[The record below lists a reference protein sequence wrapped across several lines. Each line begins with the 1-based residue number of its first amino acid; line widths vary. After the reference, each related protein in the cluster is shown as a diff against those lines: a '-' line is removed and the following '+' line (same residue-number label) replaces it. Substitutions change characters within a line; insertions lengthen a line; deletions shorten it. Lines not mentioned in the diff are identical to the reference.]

1 MKNKLQHIIIVI
13 MLLIAST
20 LACNLPF
27 GAKDTTDYVATTE
40 AETISLGWRLYTN
53 QGVQIMLP
61 ATYELGE
68 IETDLTGIQSILEMV
83 ASSQVGTGL
92 ETMISRMTEDVRMWG
107 TNMDGNLTNPTRVLI
122 MKNDIL
128 AKMPLAL
135 ISLIDPSKMSDKVGK
150 IEETKLTLGGR
161 EVLRI
166 TATQAESAEAIYML
180 KDSDKLWIISF
191 ITTPDRLAGGL
202 TDFEK
207 SVATFRVIS
216 VE

>member
-1 MKNKLQHIIIVI
+1 MRIKQTKIILVS
-13 MLLIAST
+13 MVLIFSI
-20 LACNLPF
+20 LACSLPF
-27 GAKDTTDYVATTE
+27 GQKDTTDYIGQ
-40 AETISLGWRLYTN
+40 AESETLNLGWRLYTN

-61 ATYELGE
+61 TTYELGE
-68 IETDLTGIQSILEMV
+68 IETDLPGIQSILEMV
-83 ASSQVGTGL
+83 ASTQVGTGF

-107 TNMDGNLTNPTRVLI
+107 TNIDGNLTNPTRILI

-135 ISLIDPSKMSDKVGK
+135 ISLIDPSKLSKEVGV

-161 EVLRI
+161 EVLRV
-166 TATQAESAEAIYML
+166 TATQAESAQAIYML
-180 KDSDKLWIISF
+180 KDSDKLWIIGF